1 MSWFGGFTLETY
13 NRIPGGYE
21 ALTVGT
27 AAIGLS
33 SSKIKPSTGP
43 YARMSARAAM
53 ISSESGDLRFR
64 IDGGQP
70 TANEGHY
77 LTAGDTVVLS
87 GTQAIEQFKAFQ
99 AGGVNA
105 TLRVTYFY

>member
-1 MSWFGGFTLETY
+1 MAWFGGFTLETY
-13 NRIPGGYE
+13 NRIPGDYE
-21 ALTVGT
+21 MVAVG
-27 AAIGLS
+27 AAVSSLS
-33 SSKIKPSTGP
+33 LIKIKPASGA

-70 TANEGHY
+70 TADEGHY
-77 LTAGDTVVLS
+77 LVNGDTLVLSGAQALQQFKAVRAGDTDV
-87 GTQAIEQFKAFQ
+87 
-99 AGGVNA
+99 